1 MKRVGAI
8 GKKTVVLA
16 GALALSSC
24 VVSSAFAL
32 SSSDSEALQDSAEI
46 VAATEVGTGVVSGE
60 GSSEN
65 ESADIPSY
73 GWYLNEATGDW
84 SFYKDSMLVK
94 GWLSTGGFWYWFDDQ
109 GIMATGLTSCNGVFY
124 FLNPGDCSGPVGAM
138 KTGWVFDSANNVWR
152 HFDASGAMQT
162 GWLLT
167 GGAWYWL
174 DRANG
179 SMAQGVSNCDGAC
192 YHFDASGAMT
202 TGWSLDGDAWFLS
215 KASGELLSGWQHVGG
230 AWYWLDGTTFEMWM
244 GWLDADGQKYYL
256 DASGAMVTGVF
267 SDGSVWY
274 FADGSGVVDTV
285 SRGWEK
291 YSQGWRYF
299 NEDSSI
305 VVGWT
310 TIDGKPYYFGDQ
322 AIMATGWEK
331 IDASWYFFDASGVN
345 ARDVWA
351 YLGGAWYHFD
361 EDGVMQTAWFKDGN
375 TWYYANGSGAM
386 QTGWLAWGDTWY
398 YFDAGGSMAVSGW
411 RNVGGTWYYFDADGI
426 MQTGWFKD
434 GKTWYYANGSGAMLT
449 GWQFLG
455 GAWFYLGANGAMVS
469 SDWSYINGA
478 WYYFDE
484 NGYML
489 TGWLDLGTEENHQWY
504 YLKASGAMQTGWA
517 HISDSWGS
525 RYYYFGA
532 DGLMTKSQAQPDR
545 LRPDLVSEGWYI
557 SPLLADSNNTR
568 EERIEAMISTAYEY
582 LGNTYK
588 PCYSQAPGGYV
599 DCSGLAMQGLYAAGF
614 DPAPVSPKRHSDP
627 AYEYESRNMWNL
639 NIPRVSYADRQR
651 GDLIYYDNGYGKI
664 IHIAIYLGNDQVIE
678 AWPPQVT
685 VWPVVNWAHPHVYGV
700 QRPF

>member
-8 GKKTVVLA
+8 SKKTVALA

-24 VVSSAFAL
+24 VASSAFAL
-32 SSSDSEALQDSAEI
+32 PSSDSEALQDSAEI
-46 VAATEVGTGVVSGE
+46 VAATEVGTGVVFGE

-179 SMAQGVSNCDGAC
+179 SMAQGVSNCDGAY

-256 DASGAMVTGVF
+256 DASGAMVTGAF

-310 TIDGKPYYFGDQ
+310 TIDDKPYYFGDQ

-345 ARDVWA
+345 ARDVWV

-375 TWYYANGSGAM
+375 
-386 QTGWLAWGDTWY
+386 
-398 YFDAGGSMAVSGW
+398 
-411 RNVGGTWYYFDADGI
+411 
-426 MQTGWFKD
+426 
-434 GKTWYYANGSGAMLT
+434 TWYYANGSGAMLT

-639 NIPRVSYADRQR
+639 NIPRVSYADCQR

>member
-16 GALALSSC
+16 SALALSSC
-24 VVSSAFAL
+24 VASSAFAL

-84 SFYKDSMLVK
+84 SFYKDSMPVK

-109 GIMATGLTSCNGVFY
+109 GIMATGLMSCNGTYY

-138 KTGWVFDSANNVWR
+138 QAGWAFDSANNVWR

-162 GWLLT
+162 GWLFA
-167 GGAWYWL
+167 GGVWYWL
-174 DRANG
+174 DCENG

-192 YHFDASGAMT
+192 YHFDASGVMT
-202 TGWSLDGDAWFLS
+202 TGWSLDGNAWFLS
-215 KASGELLSGWQHVGG
+215 NASGELLSGWQYVDG
-230 AWYWLDGTTFEMWM
+230 AWYWLDETTLEMQT
-244 GWLDADGQKYYL
+244 GWINVDGQKYYL
-256 DASGAMVTGVF
+256 GASGAMVTGAF
-267 SDGSVWY
+267 SDGSAWY
-274 FADGSGVVDTV
+274 FADGSGAVDTV
-285 SRGWEK
+285 SRAWEK

-305 VVGWT
+305 AVGWAA
-310 TIDGKPYYFGDQ
+310 IDGKPYYFGDQ
-322 AIMATGWEK
+322 AIMATGWKK
-331 IDASWYFFDASGVN
+331 IDASWYYFDASGVN

-361 EDGVMQTAWFKDGN
+361 KDGVMQA
-375 TWYYANGSGAM
+375 
-386 QTGWLAWGDTWY
+386 
-398 YFDAGGSMAVSGW
+398 
-411 RNVGGTWYYFDADGI
+411 
-426 MQTGWFKD
+426 GWFKD
-434 GKTWYYANGSGAMLT
+434 GETWYYANGSGAMLT

-455 GAWFYLGANGAMVS
+455 GAWFYLGTNGAMIS
-469 SDWSYINGA
+469 SGWNYINGA
-478 WYYFDE
+478 WYYFNE

-664 IHIAIYLGNDQVIE
+664 IHVAIYLGNDQVIE

>member
-1 MKRVGAI
+1 
-8 GKKTVVLA
+8 
-16 GALALSSC
+16 
-24 VVSSAFAL
+24 
-32 SSSDSEALQDSAEI
+32 
-46 VAATEVGTGVVSGE
+46 
-60 GSSEN
+60 
-65 ESADIPSY
+65 
-73 GWYLNEATGDW
+73 
-84 SFYKDSMLVK
+84 
-94 GWLSTGGFWYWFDDQ
+94 
-109 GIMATGLTSCNGVFY
+109 
-124 FLNPGDCSGPVGAM
+124 
-138 KTGWVFDSANNVWR
+138 
-152 HFDASGAMQT
+152 
-162 GWLLT
+162 
-167 GGAWYWL
+167 
-174 DRANG
+174 
-179 SMAQGVSNCDGAC
+179 
-192 YHFDASGAMT
+192 
-202 TGWSLDGDAWFLS
+202 
-215 KASGELLSGWQHVGG
+215 
-230 AWYWLDGTTFEMWM
+230 
-244 GWLDADGQKYYL
+244 
-256 DASGAMVTGVF
+256 
-267 SDGSVWY
+267 
-274 FADGSGVVDTV
+274 
-285 SRGWEK
+285 
-291 YSQGWRYF
+291 
-299 NEDSSI
+299 
-305 VVGWT
+305 
-310 TIDGKPYYFGDQ
+310 
-322 AIMATGWEK
+322 
-331 IDASWYFFDASGVN
+331 
-345 ARDVWA
+345 
-351 YLGGAWYHFD
+351 
-361 EDGVMQTAWFKDGN
+361 
-375 TWYYANGSGAM
+375 
-386 QTGWLAWGDTWY
+386 
-398 YFDAGGSMAVSGW
+398 
-411 RNVGGTWYYFDADGI
+411 
-426 MQTGWFKD
+426 
-434 GKTWYYANGSGAMLT
+434 MLT

-517 HISDSWGS
+517 YISDSWGS

-532 DGLMTKSQAQPDR
+532 DGLMTKSQAQPNR

>member
-1 MKRVGAI
+1 MKRVGVI
-8 GKKTVVLA
+8 SKKTVALA

-24 VVSSAFAL
+24 VASSAFAL
-32 SSSDSEALQDSAEI
+32 SSSDSETLQDSAEI
-46 VAATEVGTGVVSGE
+46 VAATEVGTGVVSSE
-60 GSSEN
+60 GFSEN

-73 GWYLNEATGDW
+73 GWYLNEVTGDW

-138 KTGWVFDSANNVWR
+138 QTGWVFDSANNVWR

-179 SMAQGVSNCDGAC
+179 SMAQGVSNCDGAY

-215 KASGELLSGWQHVGG
+215 NASGELLSGWQHVGG
-230 AWYWLDGTTFEMWM
+230 AWYWLDGTTFEMRM

-274 FADGSGVVDTV
+274 FADGSGMVDTV

-375 TWYYANGSGAM
+375 TWYYANGSG
-386 QTGWLAWGDTWY
+386 T
-398 YFDAGGSMAVSGW
+398 
-411 RNVGGTWYYFDADGI
+411 
-426 MQTGWFKD
+426 
-434 GKTWYYANGSGAMLT
+434 MLM

-639 NIPRVSYADRQR
+639 DIPRVSYADRQR

>member
-16 GALALSSC
+16 SALALSLC
-24 VVSSAFAL
+24 VASSAFAL

-46 VAATEVGTGVVSGE
+46 VAATEVGTDVVSGE

-138 KTGWVFDSANNVWR
+138 QTGWVFDSANNVWR

-179 SMAQGVSNCDGAC
+179 SMAQSVSNCDGA
-192 YHFDASGAMT
+192 YHHFDASGAMT

-215 KASGELLSGWQHVGG
+215 NASGELLSGWQHVGG
-230 AWYWLDGTTFEMWM
+230 AWYWLDGATFEMRM

-274 FADGSGVVDTV
+274 FADDSGVVDTV

-331 IDASWYFFDASGVN
+331 IDASWYFFDALGVN
-345 ARDVWA
+345 ARDVWV

-375 TWYYANGSGAM
+375 
-386 QTGWLAWGDTWY
+386 
-398 YFDAGGSMAVSGW
+398 
-411 RNVGGTWYYFDADGI
+411 
-426 MQTGWFKD
+426 
-434 GKTWYYANGSGAMLT
+434 TWYYANGSGAMLT

>member
-16 GALALSSC
+16 SALALSSC
-24 VVSSAFAL
+24 VASSAFAL
-32 SSSDSEALQDSAEI
+32 PSSDSEALQDSAEI

-138 KTGWVFDSANNVWR
+138 QTGWVFDSANNVWR
-152 HFDASGAMQT
+152 HFDASGTMQT

-179 SMAQGVSNCDGAC
+179 SMALGVSNCDGAY

-215 KASGELLSGWQHVGG
+215 NASGELLSGWQHVGG
-230 AWYWLDGTTFEMWM
+230 AWYWLDGTTFEMRM

-331 IDASWYFFDASGVN
+331 IDASWYFFDALGVN
-345 ARDVWA
+345 ARDVWV

-386 QTGWLAWGDTWY
+386 
-398 YFDAGGSMAVSGW
+398 
-411 RNVGGTWYYFDADGI
+411 
-426 MQTGWFKD
+426 
-434 GKTWYYANGSGAMLT
+434 LT

-455 GAWFYLGANGAMVS
+455 GAWFYLGANGAMAS

-484 NGYML
+484 NGCML

>member
-1 MKRVGAI
+1 MKRVGVI
-8 GKKTVVLA
+8 SKKTVALA

-24 VVSSAFAL
+24 VASSAFAL
-32 SSSDSEALQDSAEI
+32 PSSDSEALRDSAEI
-46 VAATEVGTGVVSGE
+46 VAATEVGTGVVFGE

-138 KTGWVFDSANNVWR
+138 QTGWVFDSANNVWR

-179 SMAQGVSNCDGAC
+179 SMAQGVSNCDGAY

-215 KASGELLSGWQHVGG
+215 NASGELLSGWQHVGG
-230 AWYWLDGTTFEMWM
+230 AWYWLDGTTFEMRM

-256 DASGAMVTGVF
+256 DASGAMATGVF

-285 SRGWEK
+285 SRRWEK

-345 ARDVWA
+345 ARDVWV

-375 TWYYANGSGAM
+375 
-386 QTGWLAWGDTWY
+386 
-398 YFDAGGSMAVSGW
+398 
-411 RNVGGTWYYFDADGI
+411 
-426 MQTGWFKD
+426 
-434 GKTWYYANGSGAMLT
+434 TWYYANGSGAMLT

-532 DGLMTKSQAQPDR
+532 DGLMTKSQAQPNR